1 MTVAHLVA
9 AVITIAAIFK
19 AEQLLVALARCSRW
33 IHALIMSRLVPTRTR
48 VTSASPSTTLD
59 GRLVKPA
66 VLRTASS
73 PVSRRGPPA
82 LRS

>member
-1 MTVAHLVA
+1 M
-9 AVITIAAIFK
+9 FK

-33 IHALIMSRLVPTRTR
+33 IHALIMSRLVATRTR

-59 GRLVKPA
+59 GWLVTPA
-66 VLRTASS
+66 VPRTASS

-82 LRS
+82 LRF